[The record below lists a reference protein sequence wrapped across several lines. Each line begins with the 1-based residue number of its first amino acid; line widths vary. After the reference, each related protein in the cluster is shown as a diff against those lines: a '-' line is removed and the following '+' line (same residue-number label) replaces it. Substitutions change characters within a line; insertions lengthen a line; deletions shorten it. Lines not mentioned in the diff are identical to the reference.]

1 MKKER
6 KAGILLHITS
16 LPGKY
21 GIGSLGKEAY
31 EFVDF
36 LAESNL
42 KLWQILPLTPT
53 GFGDSPYA
61 SFASN
66 GLNYYM
72 IDIEQL
78 IEEKLIDKRVVDNLD
93 FGDGKRVD
101 YDKIYKTKTYCLRE
115 AFTKFNVNDLDFNN
129 FVMGGFA
136 TDYALYMTLKFKFN
150 NKPWY
155 LWPDMYKNYSK
166 EVEELVI
173 KENEIE
179 FLFWVFT
186 QYIFTKQ
193 WNKLHCYAQSKN
205 VEIIGDIPLYVSYD
219 SVDVWKYSKYFDLN
233 EAKEMNNVAGCPPDA
248 FSEDGQ
254 LWGNPVY
261 NWKTLKEDNYI
272 WWKNRINNTL
282 KYVDIL
288 RIDHFRAFDR
298 FYAIKNGSENAR
310 HGVWVDGPK
319 FDFFKDIL
327 DYKII
332 AEDLGVIDEGVRTL
346 MKEVKYPGMKILEF
360 AFDGNK
366 NNEHKPSNYE
376 ENCVC
381 YTGTHDNMPLYQ
393 YVKDIKAANILEY
406 VSDIAKEAVLLDF
419 DIKTNTT
426 EDIVWS
432 IIEMAF
438 RSKAFMTIIPIQDFL
453 CQDGNSRMNLPSN
466 VSKSNWSYRIEK
478 QDLTIEL
485 SNRIKSLVEVS
496 NR

>member
-179 FLFWVFT
+179 FLF
-186 QYIFTKQ
+186 Q
-193 WNKLHCYAQSKN
+193 NCN
-205 VEIIGDIPLYVSYD
+205 
-219 SVDVWKYSKYFDLN
+219 
-233 EAKEMNNVAGCPPDA
+233 C
-248 FSEDGQ
+248 
-254 LWGNPVY
+254 
-261 NWKTLKEDNYI
+261 
-272 WWKNRINNTL
+272 
-282 KYVDIL
+282 
-288 RIDHFRAFDR
+288 FDR
-298 FYAIKNGSENAR
+298 FALCWS
-310 HGVWVDGPK
+310 
-319 FDFFKDIL
+319 
-327 DYKII
+327 
-332 AEDLGVIDEGVRTL
+332 
-346 MKEVKYPGMKILEF
+346 
-360 AFDGNK
+360 
-366 NNEHKPSNYE
+366 
-376 ENCVC
+376 
-381 YTGTHDNMPLYQ
+381 
-393 YVKDIKAANILEY
+393 
-406 VSDIAKEAVLLDF
+406 VSRLF
-419 DIKTNTT
+419 
-426 EDIVWS
+426 
-432 IIEMAF
+432 
-438 RSKAFMTIIPIQDFL
+438 Q
-453 CQDGNSRMNLPSN
+453 
-466 VSKSNWSYRIEK
+466 
-478 QDLTIEL
+478 
-485 SNRIKSLVEVS
+485 
-496 NR
+496 